1 MMAKMTENSNGQPGS
16 DRVAQ
21 ALEKLARSSDSYAS
35 SGKADSTKRAY
46 LSDWQDFVAW
56 ANWRRFTPFPAQ
68 PSTVALYLTALAN
81 DGKRPSTIER
91 RRAAIAYS
99 HKQQGQP
106 SPTHDPQVEEVM
118 AGIRRHFGV
127 AQQGKKAA
135 VTEDILAMIA
145 TLTGDLRG
153 VRDRALLLIGFA
165 GAFRRSELIALD
177 VEDVEIRTDGLVVNI
192 RRSKTDQGGKGRVL
206 GIPYG
211 SRSESC
217 PVSAYQDWLHASG
230 ISSGALFR
238 GVSTQGKLLTRLSD
252 KGVARAVKRAAEK
265 AGLDSACYS
274 GHSLRAG
281 LATSAASGGAYDR
294 DIMRQT
300 GHKRVETLHR
310 YIRKEELFQD
320 NVVKRT
326 GL

>member
-1 MMAKMTENSNGQPGS
+1 
-16 DRVAQ
+16 
-21 ALEKLARSSDSYAS
+21 
-35 SGKADSTKRAY
+35 
-46 LSDWQDFVAW
+46 
-56 ANWRRFTPFPAQ
+56 
-68 PSTVALYLTALAN
+68 
-81 DGKRPSTIER
+81 
-91 RRAAIAYS
+91 
-99 HKQQGQP
+99 
-106 SPTHDPQVEEVM
+106 M
-118 AGIRRHFGV
+118 AGIRRKFGV

-135 VTEDILAMIA
+135 VTEDILAMLA
-145 TLTGDLRG
+145 TLSGDLRG

-165 GAFRRSELIALD
+165 GAFRRSELVALD
-177 VEDVEIRTDGLVVNI
+177 VEDVEISGDGLVINL
-192 RRSKTDQGGKGRVL
+192 RRSKTDQGGKGRLL
-206 GIPYG
+206 GIPFG
-211 SRSESC
+211 SNADSC
-217 PVSAYQDWLHASG
+217 PVTAFQDWLHVAG
-230 ISSGALFR
+230 INSGALFR

-265 AGLDSACYS
+265 AGLDAERYS

-281 LATSAASGGAYDR
+281 LATSAAAGGAYDR